1 MVMIGQR
8 IETPN
13 SIVELARPGL
23 VIQRYLSQ
31 ARTMARTLD
40 RDRVARWKLAGR
52 GRYALLL
59 VLPSGFPVQAPLLNE
74 DHFRRDSVA
83 RRISALAVVTGDTAM
98 HAAMKLYFRYFAQSF
113 EARVFDGEVQAR
125 AWLDDKIDDAMV
137 GQ

>member
-1 MVMIGQR
+1 MLMIGQR

-13 SIVELARPGL
+13 SIVELVRPGL

-31 ARTMARTLD
+31 ARTMTSTLD
-40 RDRVARWKLAGR
+40 RDRVARWKLAGK

-74 DHFRRDSVA
+74 DHFRRDSVS

-113 EARVFDGEVQAR
+113 EARVFEREAE
-125 AWLDDKIDDAMV
+125 ALTWLDEKEGD
-137 GQ
+137 GSTT